1 MAKKITIIEHNT
13 KEELEYEIKRTRD
26 GRYRLRMQVIIL
38 CMEGLPS
45 HEIQSR
51 LIISRP
57 ALFRW
62 VKWYNEK
69 GLERIRDVSSG
80 GRPEGNPKWDNSIFD
95 ALFAKLDAMEEFF
108 SVPKMQVWIE
118 ETYGKKIPERTI
130 HDRLRVGGYSFK
142 SSRPNPYKGDPNL
155 QAQFKKTEL

>member
-1 MAKKITIIEHNT
+1 
-13 KEELEYEIKRTRD
+13 
-26 GRYRLRMQVIIL
+26 
-38 CMEGLPS
+38 
-45 HEIQSR
+45 